1 MVRIVTWARVYFSR
15 IVEQLTSL
23 SRGAAARQDYEM
35 QNPIDV
41 LYGPLAFLLSLAA
54 TCLETRS
61 IRAVIAHEAGDPDA
75 AERAARSDVA
85 TWAAGVIGLYTAV
98 EHGWW
103 ILVPEGIGLYIGT
116 KLALRT

>member
-1 MVRIVTWARVYFSR
+1 
-15 IVEQLTSL
+15 
-23 SRGAAARQDYEM
+23 M

-116 KLALRT
+116 KLALRR